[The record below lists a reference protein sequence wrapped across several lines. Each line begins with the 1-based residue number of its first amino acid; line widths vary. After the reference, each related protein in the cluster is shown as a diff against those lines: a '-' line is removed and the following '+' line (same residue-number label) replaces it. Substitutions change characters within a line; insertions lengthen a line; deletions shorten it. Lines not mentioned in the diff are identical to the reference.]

1 MMDEVI
7 GYRNTLPLINDLEN
21 FKNYLPENVVKFWDV
36 YREQFNK

>member
-21 FKNYLPENVVKFWDV
+21 FKNYLPDTVIKFWDV
-36 YREQFNK
+36 YRKQFNK

>member
-21 FKNYLPENVVKFWDV
+21 FINYLPDNVKHFWNV
-36 YREQFNK
+36 WRNQFTK